1 MNESS
6 THWRYY
12 EDVEIGEERR
22 SKSLIISE
30 KDILEFAQ
38 KYDPQW
44 FHTDVEK
51 AKDSSFEGLIAS
63 GIHVLAI
70 WRLLDHDANGDVKY
84 VCGIGWENVL
94 WKNPLKPEYEVYVW
108 SKCTSK
114 SETSSKERGLATYAH
129 GLRRVDGLDILTFNG
144 TCLIYKKGY

>member
-84 VCGIGWENVL
+84 DSGIGWENVL
-94 WKNPLKPEYEVYVW
+94 WKNP
-108 SKCTSK
+108 
-114 SETSSKERGLATYAH
+114 
-129 GLRRVDGLDILTFNG
+129 
-144 TCLIYKKGY
+144 

>member
-44 FHTDVEK
+44 FHTDVE
-51 AKDSSFEGLIAS
+51 IA
-63 GIHVLAI
+63 
-70 WRLLDHDANGDVKY
+70 
-84 VCGIGWENVL
+84 
-94 WKNPLKPEYEVYVW
+94 
-108 SKCTSK
+108 
-114 SETSSKERGLATYAH
+114 
-129 GLRRVDGLDILTFNG
+129 
-144 TCLIYKKGY
+144 

>member
-44 FHTDVEK
+44 FHTC
-51 AKDSSFEGLIAS
+51 
-63 GIHVLAI
+63 
-70 WRLLDHDANGDVKY
+70 LLYTSDAAD
-84 VCGIGWENVL
+84 E
-94 WKNPLKPEYEVYVW
+94 
-108 SKCTSK
+108 
-114 SETSSKERGLATYAH
+114 
-129 GLRRVDGLDILTFNG
+129 
-144 TCLIYKKGY
+144 